1 MARAAAA
8 HRRADDRAPGLRGAI
23 GASAA
28 LHAVV
33 LLAVLL
39 HRPSAPPAMPPIY
52 KVDIVAAPPGPRAAG
67 QVTPTPPKPAPTPP
81 ATQPPPRAETAPT
94 EMPAPAK
101 QPVRRDPAPPATPSV
116 PRPAPPTPAPPQ
128 QAGGGPTGGRG
139 TDVANVR
146 TAGIEFPF
154 PGYLNNIVRQIA
166 VCFGTPRG
174 AQALRAEVKFL
185 VHRDGTVS
193 EIAMATSSRNYIFDS
208 QAREAVECGAK
219 AFGPLPQGFH
229 DDVLPV
235 VFSFDPSLLR

>member
-67 QVTPTPPKPAPTPP
+67 QVTPTPPKPAPTPVK
-81 ATQPPPRAETAPT
+81 QQPPRAETAPT

-101 QPVRRDPAPPATPSV
+101 QSVRRDPAPPATPSV
-116 PRPAPPTPAPPQ
+116 PRPAPPTPAAPQ